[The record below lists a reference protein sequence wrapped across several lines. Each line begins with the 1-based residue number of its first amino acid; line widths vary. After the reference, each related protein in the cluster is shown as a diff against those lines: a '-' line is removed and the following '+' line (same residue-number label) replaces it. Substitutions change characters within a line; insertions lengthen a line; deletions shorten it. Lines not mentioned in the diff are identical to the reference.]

1 MLIGEYHIIEAHLGK
16 NGILYKNNND
26 LYDVLYEGKFSDND
40 SSLEVKNLDQYRRIL
55 ITGSVGDIVG
65 TFQEFS
71 DRINTGKGSSINIT
85 NFAST
90 DYYENLNIRVD
101 FKNNYI
107 KINYHSS
114 GTWNIHY
121 IDHII
126 GIKKL

>member
-1 MLIGEYHIIEAHLGK
+1 MIEAHLGK
-16 NGILYKNNND
+16 NGIFSKNNNDLNND
-26 LYDVLYEGKFSDND
+26 LYDVLYEGSFSNEGL
-40 SSLEVKNLDQYRRIL
+40 LEVKNLDQYRRIL
-55 ITGSVGDIVG
+55 ITGSVGDNVG

-71 DRINTGKGSSINIT
+71 DRINTGKGSSINIA

-101 FKNNYI
+101 FKNNCI
-107 KINYHSS
+107 KVNYHSS
-114 GTWNIHY
+114 NSWNIHC

>member
-1 MLIGEYHIIEAHLGK
+1 MIEAHLGK
-16 NGILYKNNND
+16 NGIFSKNNND

-40 SSLEVKNLDQYRRIL
+40 ALLEVKNLDQYRRIL

-107 KINYHSS
+107 KINYNSS
-114 GTWNIHY
+114 ETWNIHC
-121 IDHII
+121 IEHII

>member
-1 MLIGEYHIIEAHLGK
+1 MIEAHLGK
-16 NGILYKNNND
+16 NGILSKNNND
-26 LYDVLYEGKFSDND
+26 LYDVLYEGNFSDD
-40 SSLEVKNLDQYRRIL
+40 DVQLEVKNLDQYRRIL

-65 TFQEFS
+65 AFQEFS
-71 DRINTGKGSSINIT
+71 DRINTGKGSTINIA
-85 NFAST
+85 NISST
-90 DYYENLNIRVD
+90 SFYENLNIRVD

-114 GTWNIHY
+114 ETWNIHC